1 MKSVAV
7 SAIRSMF
14 AGRTEMVR
22 EDLTQLVRNLST
34 VDKAVKISELIETGN
49 YRSKTRK
56 LAVSGLT
63 PNDAAAVLMGATP
76 APVQNYYDYTEMVY
90 KKNQVYRDLSKKL
103 TGKATLAMSLLT
115 NGDESDMIR
124 GTKLWEEITDELWA
138 SRLSNE
144 LKITLQNSL
153 VNVGGIIDVMKNAH
167 RLDLG
172 YEAGV
177 LSQQTQ

>member
-1 MKSVAV
+1 
-7 SAIRSMF
+7 
-14 AGRTEMVR
+14 
-22 EDLTQLVRNLST
+22 
-34 VDKAVKISELIETGN
+34 
-49 YRSKTRK
+49 
-56 LAVSGLT
+56 
-63 PNDAAAVLMGATP
+63 
-76 APVQNYYDYTEMVY
+76 MVY